1 MSLLES
7 YEEIRLT
14 MHPFALEDFSR
25 EQYKHADLEHTRAAL
40 LTYANLLEE
49 MEKAKGEKS
58 LKVVLSVT
66 YTRLALLEDGA
77 TNLEQS
83 RAFMAKARYWYLAY
97 GGRDMPESEMKAALI
112 KIDDLQGWSS
122 NQIFSH

>member
-1 MSLLES
+1 MTRAAKVIYLAALIIGLSAGLLLRYRSSMSLLES

-14 MHPFALEDFSR
+14 MPPFALEDFSR
-25 EQYKHADLEHTRAAL
+25 EQYKHADLEHARAAL

-66 YTRLALLEDGA
+66 YARLALLEDGA
-77 TNLEQS
+77 TNLEQ
-83 RAFMAKARYWYLAY
+83 
-97 GGRDMPESEMKAALI
+97 
-112 KIDDLQGWSS
+112 
-122 NQIFSH
+122 